1 MNRNMLLGMVVF
13 VCCLAQ
19 ALDGAA
25 AGTAGSTRPNIMWIS
40 SEDHGP
46 QMGCYGDAL
55 AVTPNV
61 DGLASRGVRY
71 ATCWSNAPVCAP
83 ARTTIITGMYPPSLG
98 AEHMR
103 SMVAMPEGTRLFPSI
118 LREQGYYC
126 TNNSKEDYNVDVSEK
141 VWDVSSN
148 KAHWKNR
155 PDADQPFF
163 AVFNSTLSH
172 ESAIRRF
179 QGEPKHDVTKVRVP
193 AYHPDTP
200 TSRRDWAIYYDTV
213 TQADEAAGKHLKELE
228 AAGLAESTIV
238 FYWGDHG
245 SGMPRSKRWPCNSGL
260 HVPLV
265 VYIPEAFAHLR
276 PYDYKAGGV
285 CERPVSFVDFAPTML
300 SLAGIPPKTWMQG
313 KAFLGPYAD
322 AAQKYVYGFRGRMD
336 ERLDLVRSVTDGQF
350 VYVRNYMPH
359 RSQAQHVAY
368 QFETPTTAEWRTLY
382 EAGKTNEAQSAFWKT
397 PKACEELYDLTNDP
411 DEVNNLVGV
420 DGYLEKLDELR
431 VRQQIK
437 AREINDL
444 GFMPEGMR
452 FELAGD
458 AAFYDWAREPGNYPF
473 WEIFLAA
480 ERASRVEQFNAEQM
494 LDFAKSGNSEVR
506 YWGIMGLL
514 MRGESAVKNHM
525 GVLTKALDDDS
536 EYVAISA
543 ARALATYGDAGNQ
556 KLAIEFLLTKANW
569 KDNDVFV
576 SMLALDALNSVHGQ
590 LGNVSKQIDSLS
602 VKGDS
607 PNSRYN
613 SYVPRLLESLKAGLY

>member
-1 MNRNMLLGMVVF
+1 MNRNILLGLAVF

-19 ALDGAA
+19 VSK
-25 AGTAGSTRPNIMWIS
+25 GTADGTRPNILWIS

-46 QMGCYGDAL
+46 QMGCYGDSL

-61 DGLASRGVRY
+61 DALASRGVRY

-118 LREQGYYC
+118 LRERGYYC
-126 TNNSKEDYNVDVSEK
+126 TNNSKEDYNVAVSEK

-179 QGEPKHDVTKVRVP
+179 KGEPKHDVTKVRVP

-260 HVPLV
+260 HVPLI
-265 VYIPEAFAHLR
+265 VYIPEAYAHLR
-276 PYDYKAGGV
+276 PYDYKAGGIS
-285 CERPVSFVDFAPTML
+285 ERPVSFVDFAPTML

-313 KAFLGPYAD
+313 KAFLGPYAGAD
-322 AAQKYVYGFRGRMD
+322 QR
-336 ERLDLVRSVTDGQF
+336 
-350 VYVRNYMPH
+350 
-359 RSQAQHVAY
+359 
-368 QFETPTTAEWRTLY
+368 
-382 EAGKTNEAQSAFWKT
+382 
-397 PKACEELYDLTNDP
+397 
-411 DEVNNLVGV
+411 
-420 DGYLEKLDELR
+420 
-431 VRQQIK
+431 
-437 AREINDL
+437 
-444 GFMPEGMR
+444 
-452 FELAGD
+452 
-458 AAFYDWAREPGNYPF
+458 
-473 WEIFLAA
+473 
-480 ERASRVEQFNAEQM
+480 
-494 LDFAKSGNSEVR
+494 
-506 YWGIMGLL
+506 
-514 MRGESAVKNHM
+514 
-525 GVLTKALDDDS
+525 
-536 EYVAISA
+536 
-543 ARALATYGDAGNQ
+543 
-556 KLAIEFLLTKANW
+556 
-569 KDNDVFV
+569 
-576 SMLALDALNSVHGQ
+576 
-590 LGNVSKQIDSLS
+590 
-602 VKGDS
+602 
-607 PNSRYN
+607 
-613 SYVPRLLESLKAGLY
+613 